1 MNHMPVDAF
10 SGFMPHGHC
19 FFWNPALLVL
29 HVGSDL
35 LIALAYYSIP
45 LSLLNL
51 VYRRRDT
58 GFTWIFVLFS
68 LFIFACG
75 TSHIMSLINIW
86 QAWYWLEGFVKL
98 FTAGISVVT
107 ALLLWP
113 LIPKLLA
120 MPSLQS
126 LLLLNQNLEAEIR
139 ERKAAETALKELNAE
154 LEMRVSER
162 THALAQF
169 NSQLLQE
176 NQERILAER
185 TLAKQ
190 TQALKRSN
198 QDLEQFASV
207 VSHDLREPL
216 RAIQGFTQLLAQR
229 YQGQLDA
236 KADQYILH
244 IVEGTKRMNGLINA
258 ILSYSRVGFQ
268 APTWVSVELQQILA
282 EVSKTAS
289 FAFASQ
295 APEISFT
302 DLPVI
307 QGNPILLKQL
317 FQNLISNGLKF
328 NQSVPPRVEITAR
341 QEPDGWLVLVN
352 DNGIGIPQK
361 YLSRIF
367 AVFQRLHTHEAY
379 PGDGIGL
386 AICQK
391 IMEQSGGKI
400 WVESQ
405 EDQGSTFYLFFPA
418 RSSASVSAEPL
429 VLPADSPA

>member
-1 MNHMPVDAF
+1 MNHAPIDVF
-10 SGFMPHGHC
+10 NGFMPHGHC

-86 QAWYWLEGFVKL
+86 QAWYWLEGLVKL
-98 FTAGISVVT
+98 FTAGVSIAT

-126 LLLLNQNLEAEIR
+126 LALVNQDLQAEIQVR
-139 ERKAAETALKELNAE
+139 QAAEAALKKLNAE

-162 THALAQF
+162 TQTLAQF

-176 NQERILAER
+176 NQERTQAEKA
-185 TLAKQ
+185 LAKQ

-198 QDLEQFASV
+198 HELEQFAYM

-236 KADQYILH
+236 KADQYIQH
-244 IVEGTKRMNGLINA
+244 IVEGTRRMNALIDD
-258 ILSYSRVGFQ
+258 ILSYSRLGFQ
-268 APTWVSVELQQILA
+268 ALASEPVNLQELVD
-282 EVSKTAS
+282 EVSKTARL
-289 FAFASQ
+289 AFASRS
-295 APEISFT
+295 PEILFAN
-302 DLPVI
+302 LPVL
-307 QGNPILLKQL
+307 QGNPVLLKQL

-328 NQSVPPRVEITAR
+328 NQSVPPRVEVSAVK
-341 QEPDGWLVLVN
+341 QPDGWCVAVR
-352 DNGIGIPQK
+352 DNGIGISEK
-361 YLSRIF
+361 FLTRIF
-367 AVFQRLHTHEAY
+367 AVFQRLHTQEAY
-379 PGDGIGL
+379 PGNGIGL

-391 IMEQSGGKI
+391 IAEQGGGKI

-405 EDQGSTFYLFFPA
+405 EQQGSTFYLFFPDLA
-418 RSSASVSAEPL
+418 L
-429 VLPADSPA
+429 SP